1 MRVAVL
7 ILCAG
12 FAACSP
18 TYQIPDDARPVGDL
32 PVRIAQSAVLGPGD
46 VLDIV
51 FFGREELSGRFPIDE
66 AGQIQYPL
74 AGRVTVAGLTGGEA
88 AEKLRAALS
97 AQVNNPEVSVMP
109 LIRVNGLG
117 AVRRPGLYPLN
128 PTYNVFDAI
137 GAAGGP
143 ARDAEFEEIGLV
155 RGGDYYVLDTRETL
169 QLGRSLAQMGIQ
181 SGDIIIVPDR
191 PRTLQTAAAIA
202 SFFAVAIALL
212 NTVLI
217 LSRD

>member
-1 MRVAVL
+1 MRVVFL
-7 ILCAG
+7 LFCAG
-12 FAACSP
+12 FVGCSP
-18 TYQIPDDARPVGDL
+18 TYQIPEYARPVGDL
-32 PVRIAQSAVLGPGD
+32 PMRSEASAILGPGD
-46 VLDIV
+46 VLEIV
-51 FFGREELSGRFPIDE
+51 FFGREELSGQFPIDE

-74 AGRVTVAGLTGGEA
+74 VGRVTVAGLTGA
-88 AEKLRAALS
+88 DATLALREALS
-97 AQVNNPEVSVMP
+97 AQFNNPEVSVMP
-109 LIRVNGLG
+109 LIRVNVLG
-117 AVRRPGLYPLN
+117 AVMRPGLYPLN

-143 ARDAEFEEIGLV
+143 ARDADFEEIGLV
-155 RGGDYYVLDTRETL
+155 RGGEYYVLDTRETL

-191 PRTLQTAAAIA
+191 PRTLQTAAAVA

>member
-1 MRVAVL
+1 MRLAVFL
-7 ILCAG
+7 LG
-12 FAACSP
+12 TGLVACSP
-18 TYQIPDDARPVGDL
+18 TYQIPEDARPVGEL
-32 PVRIAQSAVLGPGD
+32 PVRTAQSAVLGAGD
-46 VLDIV
+46 VLEIV
-51 FFGREELSGRFPIDE
+51 FFGREELSGQFPIDE

-74 AGRVTVAGLTGGEA
+74 VGRVTVEGLTGDQA
-88 AEKLRAALS
+88 AAALREALS
-97 AQVNNPEVSVMP
+97 TQFNNPEVSVMP
-109 LIRVNGLG
+109 LIRVNVLG
-117 AVRRPGLYPLN
+117 AVMRPGLYPLN

-143 ARDAEFEEIGLV
+143 ARDADFEEIGLV
-155 RGGDYYVLDTRETL
+155 RGGDYFVLDTRETL

-191 PRTLQTAAAIA
+191 PRTLQTAAAIS
-202 SFFAVAIALL
+202 SFVAVAIALL

>member
-1 MRVAVL
+1 VRIAALVVGAGLVA
-7 ILCAG
+7 CA
-12 FAACSP
+12 P
-18 TYQIPDDARPVGDL
+18 TYKIPDDARPVGEL
-32 PVRIAQSAVLGPGD
+32 PVRSAASAVLGPGD

-51 FFGREELSGRFPIDE
+51 FFGREELSGQYPIDE

-74 AGRVTVAGLTGGEA
+74 VGRVTVAGLTGSEA
-88 AEKLRAALS
+88 AQALGEALS
-97 AQVNNPEVSVMP
+97 AQFNNPEVSVMP
-109 LIRVNGLG
+109 LIRVNVLG
-117 AVRRPGLYPLN
+117 AVMRPGLYPLN
-128 PTYNVFDAI
+128 PTYNVFDAL

-143 ARDAEFEEIGLV
+143 ARDADFEEIGLV
-155 RGGDYYVLDTRETL
+155 RGGEYFVLDTRETL

-191 PRTLQTAAAIA
+191 PRTLQTAAAIS
-202 SFFAVAIALL
+202 SFVAVAIALI